1 MKRLLLFF
9 MVAVLALGSANA
21 AKKVAFI
28 YESAYNS
35 GNAAKYGLAEGGY
48 TLDQDPIYAALCE
61 NFEVTPLVQSSS
73 VEADY
78 DALMTYDCVVVSEA
92 IGGGKTMSNG
102 LVKLVGKVPMVS
114 MKAFNYT
121 SGRWSWAKPSNPGTK
136 TNGFS
141 ILPGF
146 ESHPLFAGLVKEDDG
161 TINIYDP
168 SKEISSNRI
177 QGFLTTDI
185 IAESL
190 LAVETDKIMGAV
202 IQGDNQYNCV
212 HEIANAGDYKYI
224 LVGMSSDNIW
234 AVNENGQK
242 IIVNAVKYLTGEAAI
257 DMEEVTA
264 AYLYDSSY
272 SGYCGI
278 DNDPIFNNTKVA
290 EINATAID
298 IKDFTAASTDT
309 LNALENFDVVLI
321 GEAMG
326 SGHAFIK
333 GVAEKIN
340 RVPMIN
346 FKSFLYKSSVWNKG
360 AGQNPTKAAND
371 GGIASITIDSAF
383 MEDPLFAD
391 VEIVEGKVNMFIES
405 DPATVKK
412 NLMQGYTVSA
422 GSLFEND
429 EVLAKVG
436 TYNAIHRHGKK
447 NMYILLPISSD
458 AMCLEG
464 ENNLSDDAIQII
476 NNAIDMVYA
485 TKSSVTP
492 CATPT
497 VKFEYGDEVTT
508 VTLACG
514 TADAKIYYTLDD
526 TDPTEASTLYAEPFR
541 VTKDSTVVKAIA
553 VKQGFDVSG
562 IGKAVVSVKRIAKA
576 PIITLKWEEGVS
588 TITLH
593 KTTADADIYYNFTG
607 SNKEDE
613 SGVYSGPIKV
623 YEPVT
628 VTAFASGGAY
638 LASETV
644 SQAVAIQGVNASNIR
659 LDTIAWFNA
668 NKADW
673 YWETTGGNSKVA
685 YYMQKNAMSIYAKID
700 TLVGAANDT
709 SYQYTYNDFKYY
721 AKNAATADSS
731 DWVIK
736 TQGQTLYW
744 ESTQPGSTVYSGTS
758 AYMAYRP
765 EDLITKPS
773 DYHITFGAKISG
785 EPYTGSIETTKK
797 YKGPFD
803 IIVFNG
809 NNNGSSAE
817 FDMKVEVSADGENW
831 TAVDS
836 LYFPPVQRILV
847 RNVSS
852 YEGSDEVFVRVKHY
866 GGSTKAVVYDIMLL
880 NNGKY
885 SQAYVPAGMK
895 AVVAGAE
902 VLRTEFYSLT
912 GLRLAAPVE
921 QGITIVKTIYTNGAV
936 KVEKVLFR

>member
-9 MVAVLALGSANA
+9 MVAVLTLGSTY
-21 AKKVAFI
+21 AKSVAFI
-28 YESAYNS
+28 YTSGYNS

-48 TLDQDPIYAALCE
+48 TLDQDPVYAALCD
-61 NFEVTPLVQSSS
+61 NFEVTPFDSPSGN
-73 VEADY
+73 EADY
-78 DALMTYDCVVVSEA
+78 ETLRTYDCVVISEA
-92 IGGGKTMSNG
+92 ISGNTTLSNN
-102 LVKLVGKVPMVS
+102 LVKLVGTVPIVS
-114 MKAFNYT
+114 MKAYNYT
-121 SGRWSWAKPSNPGTK
+121 SGRWSWAAPANPGTQ
-136 TNGFS
+136 TNGFY
-141 ILPGF
+141 IYPGF
-146 ESHPLFAGLVKEDDG
+146 ESHPLFAGLVKETDG
-161 TINIYDP
+161 CINIYDP
-168 SKEISSNRI
+168 DKTPSSNRI
-177 QGFLTTDI
+177 QGFTTANI
-185 IAESL
+185 IADSQ
-190 LAVETDKIMGAV
+190 LAAETDKLMGYAKS
-202 IQGDNQYNCV
+202 GDTDYNCV

-224 LVGMSSDNIW
+224 LVSMSSDNIW

-242 IIVNAVKYLTGEAAI
+242 IIVNAVKYVTGEAAI
-257 DMEEVTA
+257 DMEEITA

-278 DNDPIFNNTKVA
+278 DDDPIFNNTKVA
-290 EINATAID
+290 EVNSVAID
-298 IKDFTAASTDT
+298 IKDFTAANTDT
-309 LNALENFDVVLI
+309 LEALENFDIVLI
-321 GEAMG
+321 SEAMG

-333 GVAEKIN
+333 GVAGKIN

-346 FKSFLYKSSVWNKG
+346 FKSFLYKNTAWNMG
-360 AGQNPTKAAND
+360 AGQNPTKASDN
-371 GGIASITIDSAF
+371 GGIATITIDSAF

-412 NLMQGYTVSA
+412 NLVQGYTVSA
-422 GSLFEND
+422 GSLFEKD
-429 EVLAKVG
+429 DVLAKVG
-436 TYNAIHRHGKK
+436 TYNAIHRHGTK
-447 NMYILLPISSD
+447 NMYVLLPLSSD
-458 AMCLEG
+458 AMCIEG

-485 TKSSVTP
+485 TKSGVTP
-492 CATPT
+492 CATPSIS
-497 VKFEYGDEVTT
+497 FEYGDEVTT
-508 VTLACG
+508 VTLACN
-514 TADAKIYYTLDD
+514 TADAKIYYTLDE
-526 TDPTEASTLYAEPFR
+526 TDPTEASVEYGAPFR
-541 VTKDSTVVKAIA
+541 ITKDSTVVKAIA
-553 VKQGFDVSG
+553 VKQGFDNSAVA
-562 IGKAVVSVKRIAKA
+562 KAVVSVKRIAKT
-576 PIITLKWEEGVS
+576 PIITLKWEEGYSV
-588 TITLH
+588 ITLH

-607 SNKEDE
+607 SAKEDE
-613 SGVYSGPIKV
+613 SGVYAGPITV

-638 LASETV
+638 LASAPV

-668 NKADW
+668 NKEDW
-673 YWETTGGNSKVA
+673 YWETAGGNSKVA
-685 YYMQKNAMSIYAKID
+685 YYMQKTAMSIYAKID

-758 AYMAYRP
+758 AYMVYRA

-817 FDMKVEVSADGENW
+817 FDVKVEVSADGENW

-852 YEGSDEVFVRVKHY
+852 YEGTDEVFVRVKHY

-880 NNGKY
+880 NNGTV
-885 SQAYVPAGMK
+885 SQAYVPAGLK

-912 GLRLAAPVE
+912 GLRLAAPSQ
-921 QGITIVKTIYTNGAV
+921 QGITIVKTIFTNGAV

>member
-28 YESAYNS
+28 YESPYNADK
-35 GNAAKYGLAEGGY
+35 AAQFGLAEGGY
-48 TLDQDPIYAALCE
+48 TLDQDPVYATLCE

-121 SGRWSWAKPSNPGTK
+121 SGRWSWATPKNPGTK
-136 TNGFS
+136 TNAITIKSGA
-141 ILPGF
+141 
-146 ESHPLFAGLVKEDDG
+146 ESHPLFTGLVKEADG
-161 TINIYDP
+161 TINLYDP
-168 SKEISSNRI
+168 TKEISSNRI
-177 QGFLTTDI
+177 QGYDPTSI
-185 IAESL
+185 IAGSL
-190 LAVETDKIMGAV
+190 LEAEA
-202 IQGDNQYNCV
+202 DNYLAIAATSDGYPCIN
-212 HEIANAGDYKYI
+212 EIDNAGDYKYI

-242 IIVNAVKYLTGEAAI
+242 IIVNAVKYVTGEAAI
-257 DMEEVTA
+257 DMQEITA

-290 EINATAID
+290 EISATAID
-298 IKDFTAASTDT
+298 IKDFTAANTDT
-309 LNALENFDVVLI
+309 LEALEQFDVVLI
-321 GEAMG
+321 AEAMG

-346 FKSFLYKSSVWNKG
+346 FKSFLYKSSVWNMG
-360 AGQNPTKAAND
+360 AGQNPTKAADD
-371 GGIASITIDSAF
+371 GGIAAITIDSAF
-383 MEDPLFAD
+383 MEDALFAD
-391 VEIVEGKVNMFIES
+391 VEIVGGKVNMFIES

-412 NLMQGYTVSA
+412 NLVQGYTVSA

-429 EVLAKVG
+429 AVMARVG
-436 TYNAIHRHGKK
+436 TYNAIHRHGTK
-447 NMYILLPISSD
+447 NMYVLLPISSD

-485 TKSSVTP
+485 TKSKVTP

-497 VKFEYGDEVTT
+497 IKFEYGDEVTT
-508 VTLACG
+508 VTLATG
-514 TADAKIYYTLDD
+514 TSDAKIYYTLDQ

-541 VTKDSTVVKAIA
+541 ITKDSTVVKAIA
-553 VKQGFDVSG
+553 VKQGNDNSA
-562 IGKAVVSVKRIAKA
+562 IAKAVVSVKRIAKA
-576 PIITLKWEEGVS
+576 PVITLKWEEGVS

-593 KTTADADIYYNFTG
+593 KTTVDADIYYNFTG
-607 SNKEDE
+607 SNLESE

-644 SQAVAIQGVNASNIR
+644 SQAVAIQGVDATNIR

-668 NKADW
+668 NKEDW
-673 YWETTGGNSKVA
+673 YWETTGGSSKVA

-731 DWVIK
+731 KWVIK

-744 ESTQPGSTVYSGTS
+744 ESTMPGSTVYFNDNSS
-758 AYMAYRP
+758 YMAYRA

-773 DYHITFGAKISG
+773 NYHITFGAKVSG
-785 EPYTGSIETTKK
+785 EPYTGSIESTGK

-809 NNNGSSAE
+809 NNNADNSS

-836 LYFPPVQRILV
+836 LYFPPLRRILA

-852 YEGSDEVFVRVKHY
+852 YEGSDEVYVRVKHY
-866 GGSTKAVVYDIMLL
+866 GGSSKAAVYDIMLL